1 MEQLFPTENPEDS
14 LLAVLEPCDP
24 PKLVIRLRTSC
35 WSDRRGLHT
44 KRDLT
49 YLKTLSS
56 GHNFLAEDAG
66 CIGAN
71 DIFPLITN
79 LDNDLEDG
87 IYEVIIFAYGA
98 DSENVDYY
106 EYTLVP
112 FNEPTDKSN
121 SPNKPNP

>member
-1 MEQLFPTENPEDS
+1 MEQLLFTESLDDL

-24 PKLVIRLRTSC
+24 PKVVVRVRTSF

-87 IYEVIIFAYGA
+87 IYEVIISAYDA

-121 SPNKPNP
+121 SPNKPDS